1 MERSKQEQMLN
12 DIAIKTAKIEV
23 HLENQKET
31 LRKIEESLSAVD
43 TLKKDVNRHGV
54 IIKSF
59 SWFFGI
65 IVSLFTAKMLGKI

>member
-1 MERSKQEQMLN
+1 MERDRQEQMLN

-31 LRKIEESLSAVD
+31 LRKIEESLSTVD

-54 IIKSF
+54 IIKAF
-59 SWFFGI
+59 SWFFGLI
-65 IVSLFTAKMLGKI
+65 TSLYIAKIMGKI